1 MSDPNTD
8 PGTDATTLARWAGA
22 HGLTASERKLEG
34 ETPLL
39 RQGIVDV
46 ATDVHEGELD
56 GRPARIFS
64 LYVDAP
70 GLPLLGDT
78 STTTASF
85 TVLLVAVDA
94 PSWPRVT
101 IHPAEFPEDNWLT
114 RVLRHDDHR
123 VRGVSPAFDERFRLR
138 VAHSTPKDA
147 VDRLV
152 SSELAAWCLDQP
164 SLIFDLENNVDT
176 GDSLVV
182 AAPGDDVDEAALDR
196 LAEQAAWLAR
206 WFEEPAS
213 S

>member
-1 MSDPNTD
+1 MSDSD
-8 PGTDATTLARWAGA
+8 TDATALARWAAA
-22 HGLTASERKLEG
+22 HGFASSERKLEG

-39 RQGIVDV
+39 RQGLVDV

-70 GLPLLGDT
+70 GLPLFGDT
-78 STTTASF
+78 STTTTSF

-94 PSWPRVT
+94 PAWPRVT

-123 VRGVSPAFDERFRLR
+123 VRDVSPAFDDRFRLR
-138 VAHSTPKDA
+138 VADSTPEDA
-147 VDRLV
+147 IDRLV
-152 SSELAAWCLDQP
+152 SSELAAWCLEQP
-164 SLIFDLENNVDT
+164 GLIFDLENNFDT

-196 LAEQAAWLAR
+196 LADQARWLGR
-206 WFEEPAS
+206 WFES

>member
-1 MSDPNTD
+1 MSDSD
-8 PGTDATTLARWAGA
+8 TDATALARWAAA
-22 HGLTASERKLEG
+22 HGFASSERKLEG

-39 RQGIVDV
+39 RQGLVDV

-70 GLPLLGDT
+70 GLPLFGDT
-78 STTTASF
+78 STTTTSF

-94 PSWPRVT
+94 PAWPRVT

-123 VRGVSPAFDERFRLR
+123 VRDVSPAFDERFRLR
-138 VAHSTPKDA
+138 VADSTPEDA
-147 VDRLV
+147 VERLV
-152 SSELAAWCLDQP
+152 SSELAAWCLEQP
-164 SLIFDLENNVDT
+164 GLIFDLENNVGT

-196 LAEQAAWLAR
+196 LADQAGWLGG
-206 WFEEPAS
+206 WFES

>member
-1 MSDPNTD
+1 MADSNTD
-8 PGTDATTLARWAGA
+8 QTTLARWARA
-22 HGLTASERKLEG
+22 HGLTASQRTLKG

-39 RQGIVDV
+39 RQGLVDV

-70 GLPLLGDT
+70 GLPLFGET
-78 STTTASF
+78 STTTAAF

-94 PSWPRVT
+94 PAWPRVT

-123 VRGVSPAFDERFRLR
+123 VRDLGPAFDERFRVR
-138 VAHSTPKDA
+138 VADSTPKDA
-147 VDRLV
+147 VDRLA
-152 SSELAAWCLDQP
+152 SSELIEWCLGQP
-164 SLIFDLENNVDT
+164 DLIFDLENNVDT

-182 AAPGDDVDEAALDR
+182 AAPGDEVDEAGLDR
-196 LAEQAAWLAR
+196 LVEQARWLAR
-206 WFEEPAS
+206 WFES
-213 S
+213 

>member
-1 MSDPNTD
+1 MADSNTD
-8 PGTDATTLARWAGA
+8 ETTLARWAGA
-22 HGLTASERKLEG
+22 HGLTASQRELKG

-39 RQGIVDV
+39 RQGLVDV

-70 GLPLLGDT
+70 GLPLFGDT

-94 PSWPRVT
+94 PAWPRVT
-101 IHPAEFPEDNWLT
+101 IHPADFPEDNWLT

-123 VRGVSPAFDERFRLR
+123 VRDLGPAFDERFRVR

-147 VDRLV
+147 VDRLA
-152 SSELAAWCLDQP
+152 SSELIAWCLGQP
-164 SLIFDLENNVDT
+164 DLIFDLENNVDT

-196 LAEQAAWLAR
+196 LAEQAGWLAR
-206 WFEEPAS
+206 WFES
-213 S
+213 